1 MTTLTG
7 RNTRTIT
14 GYIIT
19 LLDYPRW
26 FIEREVDFT
35 DCHLG
40 GGFEADHPQCSTCP
54 FGSACHWLNA
64 HRDTPSPEAP
74 LDDLLKALA
83 TSVEFLRL
91 SRADEAPHA
100 GHCRCDTCQWLHE
113 AQGFLRQHRH
123 RS

>member
-14 GYIIT
+14 GYVVT

-26 FIEREVDFT
+26 VIEREVDFT

-40 GGFEADHPQCSTCP
+40 GVFKVGDPHCSTCP
-54 FGSACHWLNA
+54 FGAACRWLNTNR
-64 HRDTPSPEAP
+64 HVPSLEAP
-74 LDDLLKALA
+74 LDELLKALR
-83 TSVEFLRL
+83 TSVDFLRE
-91 SRADEAPHA
+91 SRGEDSRHA
-100 GHCRCDTCQWLHE
+100 GDCRCDTCQWLHE